1 MREVATVA
9 RLDGN
14 YAIVSIDK
22 KDECSKCGMCA
33 FPKGADK
40 IEIRAKNGLNA
51 VEGDS
56 VIIERTEG
64 GKLTGAIL
72 VFLVPLLLI
81 GLSVLINYLFINKE
95 IWTLYLSAI
104 FIVLWF
110 CVLGLIDKKLSFLD
124 KYCAQIIEIKEKQKE
139 NTND

>member
-1 MREVATVA
+1 MRERATVTS
-9 RLDGN
+9 LDGN
-14 YAIVSIDK
+14 YAVVSIDK

-51 VEGDS
+51 KEGDG

-72 VFLVPLLLI
+72 VFLVPLILI

-95 IWTLYLSAI
+95 IWTLILSVI

-110 CVLGLIDKKLSFLD
+110 LFLGLIDKKLSFLD
-124 KYCAQIIEIKEKQKE
+124 KYCAEIIEIE
-139 NTND
+139 NKRKGEHK